1 MGLFDKK
8 FCSVCGEKIGLL
20 GNRKLEDGNLCKD
33 CAKKLSPFFSERR
46 KATVEDIKQQ
56 LAYREQNK
64 QNLNSFNPTR
74 TFGYNTKVMIDDNQ
88 RKFIVSGRSD
98 YRSENPDIID
108 IASVSNVRYDINE
121 SKTERYMK
129 DANGNRRSYNPP
141 QYDYSYRIKMHINV
155 NHQYFNEIDFEVT
168 TFPVNSRYTE
178 EFRRF
183 EQTANE
189 IVMALSSSSFGMGN
203 QMGYG
208 QPVQQGYQQ
217 MNSGYAQPM
226 QQGYQ
231 QPPVQQGY
239 QQMNG
244 GYAQPMQQGYQQPPV
259 QQGYQQMNGGY
270 AQPMQQSYQQPPV
283 QQNYQQPP
291 VQQAAVA
298 AWFCPNCGTQNTA
311 NFCKN
316 CGTPK
321 Q

>member
-1 MGLFDKK
+1 MALFDKK
-8 FCSVCGEKIGLL
+8 FCDVCGEKISLL

-64 QNLNSFNPTR
+64 QNLNTFNPTR

-88 RKFIVSGRSD
+88 RKFIVTSRSD

-108 IASVSNVRYDINE
+108 IASVSNVRYDIDE

-129 DANGNRRSYNPP
+129 DANGNRQSYNPP

-155 NHQYFNEIDFEVT
+155 NHPYFNEINFDVT
-168 TFPVNSRYTE
+168 TSSINSRYSE
-178 EFRRF
+178 EFRRY
-183 EQTANE
+183 EQTANDI
-189 IVMALSSSSFGMGN
+189 IVALGGAAAGGMGMEMN

-208 QPVQQGYQQ
+208 QPMQQGYQQ
-217 MNSGYAQPM
+217 MNGGYTQPQQGYQQMNGGYSQPMQQGYQQMNNGYAQPM

-231 QPPVQQGY
+231 QPVQQ
-239 QQMNG
+239 
-244 GYAQPMQQGYQQPPV
+244 
-259 QQGYQQMNGGY
+259 
-270 AQPMQQSYQQPPV
+270 
-283 QQNYQQPP
+283 P
-291 VQQAAVA
+291 VQQAAADA
-298 AWFCPNCGTQNTA
+298 AWFCPNCGSQNTT
-311 NFCKN
+311 NFCQN
-316 CGTPK
+316 CGKPK